1 MGQDRGQAW
10 GSYRAS
16 SPRRALLRTG
26 ASLIVPAVLGS
37 AHGIE
42 EVPMRSVLACAVI
55 AVLLAVGTPM
65 ARAEKV
71 DVALVLAADVSRSID
86 DDEFKLQR
94 QGYAAAV
101 TNPRVLHA
109 IAAGQFGP
117 IAICFV
123 QWSGPQDHQLI
134 VAWPVI
140 HHPQTP

>member
-16 SPRRALLRTG
+16 SPRRAVLRTG
-26 ASLIVPAVLGS
+26 ASLMVPAVLCS

-86 DDEFKLQR
+86 DAEFKLQR
-94 QGYAAAV
+94 QGSAAAL
-101 TNPRVLHA
+101 TTPRVLHA
-109 IAAGQFGP
+109 IPPAHSP
-117 IAICFV
+117 PPPP
-123 QWSGPQDHQLI
+123 SPL
-134 VAWPVI
+134 PR
-140 HHPQTP
+140 